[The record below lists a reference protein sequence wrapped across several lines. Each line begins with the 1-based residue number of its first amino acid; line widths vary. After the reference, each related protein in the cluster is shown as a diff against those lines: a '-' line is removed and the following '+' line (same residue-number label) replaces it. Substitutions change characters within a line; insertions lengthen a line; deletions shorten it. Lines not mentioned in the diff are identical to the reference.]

1 MNILQTEGLTKV
13 YSDTK
18 VVDSVSLTVEQGD
31 IYGFVGKNG
40 AGKTTFIRMILGLT
54 GITDGSFKLFD
65 GENISSSRKRPGSS
79 PQ

>member
-31 IYGFVGKNG
+31 IYGFVRINSYLLKVCIGDLVKSHSTHRHT
-40 AGKTTFIRMILGLT
+40 KCHC
-54 GITDGSFKLFD
+54 DGQYYSK
-65 GENISSSRKRPGSS
+65 
-79 PQ
+79 